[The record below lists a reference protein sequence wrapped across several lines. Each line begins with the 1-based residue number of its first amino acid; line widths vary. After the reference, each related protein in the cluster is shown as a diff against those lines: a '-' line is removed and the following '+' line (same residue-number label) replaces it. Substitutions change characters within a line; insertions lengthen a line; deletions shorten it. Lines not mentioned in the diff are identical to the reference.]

1 MGVPPPP
8 RGGTPI
14 SRWGR
19 RRKKRTMK
27 KRRRGRGGRE
37 GQRMT
42 GKDQEK
48 EVARERERKEGAG
61 TAGGGV

>member
-1 MGVPPPP
+1 
-8 RGGTPI
+8 
-14 SRWGR
+14 
-19 RRKKRTMK
+19 MK

-48 EVARERERKEGAG
+48 EVAGERERKEGAG